1 MTHPQDG
8 RFSRRKLLQGA
19 AGVAVGGGAIGAL
32 AGCANT
38 TTPVGA
44 CGPTGA
50 TDAGAASGSGTG
62 GGSAGPAASPFAVA
76 KPLGP
81 SGVPLPRPD
90 NSVTWAILDSNKPI
104 DDGVKPEGG
113 TLRIYN
119 YADYIFPD
127 LLKKFEKQFNCK
139 TQVATYNSS
148 DEARA
153 KLASGQVTFDVVIG
167 LSASVLPAF
176 ISQSLL
182 RPLNHS
188 YLPNLKNI
196 WPSLQNPWYDLG
208 ARYTIPYVVWLDGI
222 LWRND
227 KIGNDIASMK
237 VPWDIFW
244 ESKPWRGKVGILD
257 DDRDSLSMPM
267 QRDAMRT
274 GLRPDL
280 NTEDPAL
287 IKKAGKDLSELVG
300 ICDVKVDI
308 TEYQTVPQAKSW
320 LHHCWSGD
328 AVGAAL
334 YYMPKGVKPSVM
346 SFWGPEQN
354 GVFQND
360 LLLITKSSPR
370 PALAHA
376 FINFMLDEKNAY
388 SNFTD
393 FVGYTPPQN
402 NIDGATLVKQ
412 GLIPKSIAS
421 AVLAPEQFS
430 NNQELLALTTTGDKL
445 WQDAWSAFK
454 AG

>member
-1 MTHPQDG
+1 M
-8 RFSRRKLLQGA
+8 
-19 AGVAVGGGAIGAL
+19 GAL

-44 CGPTGA
+44 CETNTGTVPGVASTTKGGTPA
-50 TDAGAASGSGTG
+50 TSSFVV
-62 GGSAGPAASPFAVA
+62 P

-81 SGVPLPRPD
+81 GGVPLPRPD
-90 NSVTWAILDSNKPI
+90 NSVTWAVLDSNKAI

-139 TQVATYNSS
+139 VQVATYNSS

-153 KLASGQVTFDVVIG
+153 KLASGQVAFDVVIG

-176 ISQSLL
+176 ISQSLI

-196 WPSLQNPWYDLG
+196 WPSLQDPWYDLG

-227 KIGNDIASMK
+227 KIREDIAGMK

-244 ESKPWRGKVGILD
+244 EAKPWRGKVGILD
-257 DDRDSLSMPM
+257 DDRDALAMPM

-274 GLRPDL
+274 GQRPDL
-280 NTEDPAL
+280 NTEDPKL
-287 IKKAGKDLSELVG
+287 IAKAGKDLTQLVG

-308 TEYQTVPQAKSW
+308 TEHQTVPQAKSW
-320 LHHCWSGD
+320 LHQSWSGD

-334 YYMPKGVKPSVM
+334 YYMPKGVKPSVL
-346 SFWGPEQN
+346 SFWGPERN

-360 LLLITKSSPR
+360 LLLITKSTPR

-376 FINFMLDEKNAY
+376 FLNFMLDEKNAY

-393 FVGYTPPQN
+393 FVGYTPPQT
-402 NIDGATLVKQ
+402 NIDAATLVKQ
-412 GLIPKSIAS
+412 GLIPKSIAT
-421 AVLAPEQFS
+421 AVLSPDQFS
-430 NNQELLALTTTGDKL
+430 ANQELLALTPAGDKL
-445 WQDAWSAFK
+445 WQNAWSAFK